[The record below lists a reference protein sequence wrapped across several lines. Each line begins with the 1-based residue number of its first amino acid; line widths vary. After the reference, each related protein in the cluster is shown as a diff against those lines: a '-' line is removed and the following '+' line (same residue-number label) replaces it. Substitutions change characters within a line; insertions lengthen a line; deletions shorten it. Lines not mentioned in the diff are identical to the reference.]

1 MELFARASLWYE
13 GLRARV
19 ATYSPWEVFVE
30 LLLIWIVVYLIVRF
44 VQGTRAAGA
53 LKGLLV
59 LVGVIAVLSRFLG
72 SDGGFDR
79 LTLLYDKLLALV
91 AIGLIVIFQPELRR
105 GLVRLGETSV
115 LRGSRKDVRFI
126 ADEISDAVRYLSRA
140 RFGALI
146 VIERQSRLGG
156 LVEGGTR
163 LNAELSSQLLQTIF
177 FPGSALHDLACV
189 VRGKIVE
196 AAGVQLPLADPSDM
210 PSKQL
215 GSRHRAALGL
225 SQECDAIVV
234 VVSEETAAVRIADR
248 GKLSE
253 AMTPDEFETRLLQL
267 LSASNAAAASF
278 GTTVA
283 AGASGAERSGDSNAG
298 LGANADSRGLGNG
311 DTMSDGASGLTLS
324 GGSVVGESAM
334 QDTGAQDFMLRGGGA
349 AEGSSA
355 YGSVVAVG
363 AAESARELTAEQEAA
378 DNSLDAPG
386 LSSLS
391 RENDQTSMGLSSLSE
406 ELLREDEGQSSGSML
421 EKGHDKGHDKGQDKG
436 QDKGKGKGND
446 RGNDKAN
453 DKANDKGGG
462 RR

>member
-1 MELFARASLWYE
+1 MELLHRANLWFE
-13 GLRARV
+13 GLRARF
-19 ATYSPWEVFVE
+19 ATYSPWEVGVE
-30 LLLIWIVVYLIVRF
+30 LFLIWIIVYLIVRF

-59 LVGVIAVLSRFLG
+59 LVAIIAIVSRFMGSEGSFNRLG
-72 SDGGFDR
+72 
-79 LTLLYDKLLALV
+79 LLYDKLLALV

-115 LRGSRKDVRFI
+115 LRGTRKDVRFI
-126 ADEISDAVRYLSRA
+126 ADEIADAVRYLSKA

-189 VRGKIVE
+189 VRGKVIE

-234 VVSEETAAVRIADR
+234 VVSEETAAIRIADR
-248 GKLSE
+248 GKLSTP
-253 AMTPDEFETRLLQL
+253 MSPDEFEAKLLQL
-267 LSASNAAAASF
+267 LSAANVPLTRGASSSA
-278 GTTVA
+278 GSSSA
-283 AGASGAERSGDSNAG
+283 AGHD
-298 LGANADSRGLGNG
+298 ANSDIPG
-311 DTMSDGASGLTLS
+311 DGASGLTLA
-324 GGSVVGESAM
+324 GGSVVGESSLS
-334 QDTGAQDFMLRGGGA
+334 DTTGMSA
-349 AEGSSA
+349 ALGDTMGLSSTGELTTEGSTAFGAVAGIGASMSSRDAAIAASA
-355 YGSVVAVG
+355 
-363 AAESARELTAEQEAA
+363 EAM
-378 DNSLDAPG
+378 DNGLDAPG

-406 ELLREDEGQSSGSML
+406 ELSREGEPGRDGT
-421 EKGHDKGHDKGQDKG
+421 
-436 QDKGKGKGND
+436 ND
-446 RGNDKAN
+446 SAKRKASDRTVDKAN
-453 DKANDKGGG
+453 DTQRKKG
-462 RR
+462 RPS